1 MASTYSKLKI
11 ELIGTGDQS
20 GTWGSTTN
28 NNLGSSS
35 TYRGL
40 EQAIVGMATLETAD
54 FTANS
59 YTLPY
64 TDSND
69 DQDFRCLVLNITAT
83 LSGQGTVIVPP
94 IQKPYIV
101 INDTASSH
109 AVTVKVSTQTGITV
123 PSGAKVLLYNNG
135 TDVGTAITY
144 LTSLTLGSALPIA
157 SGGTAA
163 TTVSGARTSL
173 GASTVGSNFFT
184 LTNPSAITFPR
195 INSDNSVSALDAAT
209 FRTAIGAGVGSV
221 SSVAQSFTGGLI
233 NVAGTPITSSG
244 TLALTVAGTSGGI
257 PYFSSASTWASSGA
271 LTANALVIGG
281 GAGLAPSTTT
291 TGTGVLTAL
300 GINTG
305 TSGAFVV
312 NGGALGTP
320 SSGTVTNLTGT
331 ASININGT
339 VGATTP
345 NTGAFTTL
353 SASSTTTLS
362 GLTASTALA
371 LDVSKNIVSVTN
383 TGTGSNVLATSP
395 TLTTPNLGT
404 PSSLTLT
411 NATGLPVSTGISG
424 LGLNVATWLV
434 TPSSANLAAA
444 VTDETGSGALVFAT
458 SPTLTTPNLGTPS
471 SLTLTN
477 ATGLPLSTGVTGA
490 LPIANGGTSQT
501 TKTEAFDALSPTT
514 TKGDL
519 IVFNGTDNV
528 RLGVGTDTYVLT
540 ADSTQATGV
549 KWAVGGGGSMVY
561 PGAGIANS
569 TGSAWGTS
577 YTTTGSGTVVVLS
590 AGTPSFSSN
599 ISVNSIS
606 VGRGNSNRTTNTAV
620 GTSALNAI
628 TTGDYNTAVGYNASK
643 SNTNGLSNVAVGEGA
658 LEFATS
664 GDYNVAVGSG
674 ALGNGTGPDSNVAIG
689 GTPLLSCT
697 GTANIAIGFGAGQ
710 AGTSINDNVFV
721 GLNAA
726 YSITT
731 GDNNVVI
738 GSQAGYNVTALTTG
752 SNNIIL
758 GYNAYSTS
766 ASVSNEIT
774 LGNSSIATLRCQ
786 VTTIT
791 SLSDA
796 RDKKDVQD
804 IPAGMAFINRLRPV
818 SFVWNMRDGGKV
830 GVPEFGFIAQELQQ
844 AQKDAGVTVPNLVLD
859 TNPEKLEASPATLIP
874 VLVKAVQELSAELK
888 AVKAELAALKG

>member
-20 GTWGSTTN
+20 GTWGTTTN

-83 LSGQGTVIVPP
+83 LSGAGTVIVPA

-101 INDTASSH
+101 INNSAGGY
-109 AVTVKVSTQTGITV
+109 AVTVKVSGQTGVSV
-123 PSGAKVLLYNNG
+123 PNGAKVLLYNDG

-163 TTVSGARTSL
+163 TTASGARTSL
-173 GASTVGSNFFT
+173 GATTVGSNFFT

-195 INSDNSVSALDAAT
+195 INADNSVSTLDAAT

-233 NVAGTPITSSG
+233 SVGGSPITSSG

-291 TGTGVLTAL
+291 TGTGVLTFL
-300 GINTG
+300 G
-305 TSGAFVV
+305 
-312 NGGALGTP
+312 
-320 SSGTVTNLTGT
+320 
-331 ASININGT
+331 
-339 VGATTP
+339 
-345 NTGAFTTL
+345 
-353 SASSTTTLS
+353 
-362 GLTASTALA
+362 
-371 LDVSKNIVSVTN
+371 
-383 TGTGSNVLATSP
+383 
-395 TLTTPNLGT
+395 
-404 PSSLTLT
+404 
-411 NATGLPVSTGISG
+411 
-424 LGLNVATWLV
+424 

-458 SPTLTTPNLGTPS
+458 SPTLTTPNLGTPT

-490 LPIANGGTSQT
+490 LPIANGGTGQT
-501 TKTEAFDALSPTT
+501 TKTDAFDALSPTT

-519 IVFNGTDNV
+519 IVSNGSDNV
-528 RLGVGTDTYVLT
+528 RLGVGADTYVLT

-549 KWAVGGGGSMVY
+549 KWAVSGGSMVY
-561 PGAGIANS
+561 PGAGIPNS

-577 YTTTGSGTVVVLS
+577 YTTTGSGTTVVLS

-599 ISVNSIS
+599 ISVNSVS
-606 VGRGNSNRTTNTAV
+606 VGRGNNNRTTNTAV

-643 SNTNGLSNVAVGEGA
+643 ANTNGISNVAVGEGA

-697 GTANIAIGFGAGQ
+697 GAANIAIGFGAGQ
-710 AGTSINDNVFV
+710 AGTSINDNVFI

-830 GVPEFGFIAQELQQ
+830 GIPEFGFIAQELQQ

>member
-1 MASTYSKLKI
+1 MSSTYSKLKI

-20 GTWGSTTN
+20 GTWGTTTN
-28 NNLGSSS
+28 NNFGSSS
-35 TYRGL
+35 GYRGL
-40 EQAIVGMATLETAD
+40 EQAIVGMATLVTGD
-54 FTANS
+54 FTTNS

-69 DQDFRCLVLNITAT
+69 DQDFRCLVLDITAT
-83 LSGQGTVIVPP
+83 LSGAGTVIVPA

-101 INDTASSH
+101 MNNSSGGY
-109 AVTVKVSTQTGITV
+109 AVTVKVSGQTGISV
-123 PSGAKVLLYNNG
+123 PNGAKVLLYNNG
-135 TDVGTAITY
+135 TDVGTAVTY
-144 LTSLTLGSALPIA
+144 LTSLTLGSPLPVA

-163 TTVSGARTSL
+163 TTASGARTSL
-173 GASTVGSNFFT
+173 GATTVGSNFFT

-195 INSDNSVSALDAAT
+195 MNADNTVSSLDAAS
-209 FRTAIGAGVGSV
+209 FRTAIGAGTGSV
-221 SSVAQSFTGGLI
+221 SSVGQSFTGGLI
-233 NVAGTPITSSG
+233 SVTGSPVTSSG

-257 PYFSSASTWASSGA
+257 PYFSSASTWASSNA

-300 GINTG
+300 GVNTG
-305 TSGAFVV
+305 TAGAFVV

-345 NTGAFTTL
+345 TTGAFTTL
-353 SASSTTTLS
+353 TASSTATLS

-371 LDVSKNIVSVTN
+371 LDASKNIVSVTN
-383 TGTGSNVLATSP
+383 TGSGNNVLATSP

-404 PSSLTLT
+404 PST
-411 NATGLPVSTGISG
+411 
-424 LGLNVATWLV
+424 
-434 TPSSANLAAA
+434 
-444 VTDETGSGALVFAT
+444 
-458 SPTLTTPNLGTPS
+458 
-471 SLTLTN
+471 LTLTN
-477 ATGLPLSTGVTGA
+477 ATGLPLTTGVIGA

-514 TKGDL
+514 TKGDI
-519 IVFNGTDNV
+519 IVSNGSDNV

-540 ADSTQATGV
+540 ADSAQATGL
-549 KWAVGGGGSMVY
+549 KWAVGGGSMVY

-577 YTTTGSGTVVVLS
+577 YTTTGSGTTVVLS
-590 AGTPSFSSN
+590 AGTPAFSSN
-599 ISVNSIS
+599 ISVNSVS

-643 SNTNGLSNVAVGEGA
+643 SNTNGISNVAVGEGA

-674 ALGNGTGPDSNVAIG
+674 ALGNGTGPDSNIAIG

-697 GTANIAIGFGAGQ
+697 GSANVAIGFGAGQ
-710 AGTSINDNVFV
+710 AGTSINDNVFI

-738 GSQAGYNVTALTTG
+738 GSQAGYNTTALTTG

-766 ASVSNEIT
+766 NSVSNEIT

-786 VTTIT
+786 VTSIT

-796 RDKKDVQD
+796 RDKKDVKD
-804 IPAGMAFINRLRPV
+804 IPAGLSFINRLRPV

-844 AQKDAGVTVPNLVLD
+844 AQQDANVTVPNLVMD
-859 TNPEKLEASPATLIP
+859 NNPDKLEAAAATLIP

-888 AVKAELAALKG
+888 AVKAELAAMKG

>member
-1 MASTYSKLKI
+1 MSTFSSNLKV
-11 ELIGTGDQS
+11 ELIGAGEQS
-20 GTWGSTTN
+20 GSWGTTTN
-28 NNLGSSS
+28 NAFENVFEKAITGYAVVNFSSDADTTLTLTDGNTSQTARNLYLNLTSSGSLS
-35 TYRGL
+35 TTRNL
-40 EQAIVGMATLETAD
+40 
-54 FTANS
+54 
-59 YTLPY
+59 
-64 TDSND
+64 
-69 DQDFRCLVLNITAT
+69 
-83 LSGQGTVIVPP
+83 IVPNNQAGTAP
-94 IQKPYIV
+94 IQKLYIV
-101 INDTASSH
+101 KNSTTGGRSIQVKTASG
-109 AVTVKVSTQTGITV
+109 TGITIPNGSTMMV
-123 PSGAKVLLYNNG
+123 YSNG
-135 TDVGTAITY
+135 TNVVDVATY
-144 LTSLTLGSALPIA
+144 FSSLDLGSALPLA

-163 TTVSGARTSL
+163 TTASGARTSL

-209 FRTAIGAGVGSV
+209 FRTAIGATTGTVT
-221 SSVAQSFTGGLI
+221 SVAQSFTGGLI
-233 NVAGTPITSSG
+233 SVGGSPITSSG

-281 GAGLAPSTTT
+281 GAGLAPSTTA

-305 TSGAFVV
+305 SSGAFVV

-345 NTGAFTTL
+345 STGAFTTL
-353 SASSTTTLS
+353 SASSTATLS
-362 GLTASTALA
+362 SLTASTALA

-383 TGTGSNVLATSP
+383 TGTGNNVL
-395 TLTTPNLGT
+395 
-404 PSSLTLT
+404 
-411 NATGLPVSTGISG
+411 
-424 LGLNVATWLV
+424 
-434 TPSSANLAAA
+434 
-444 VTDETGSGALVFAT
+444 AT

-519 IVFNGTDNV
+519 IVSNGTDNV
-528 RLGVGTDTYVLT
+528 RLGVGADTYVLT

-549 KWAVGGGGSMVY
+549 KWAVGGGSMVY
-561 PGAGIANS
+561 PGAGIPNS

-606 VGRGNSNRTTNTAV
+606 VGRGNSNRLTNTAV

-628 TTGDYNTAVGYNASK
+628 TTGEYNTAVGYNASK
-643 SNTNGLSNVAVGEGA
+643 ANTNGISNVAVGEGA

-697 GTANIAIGFGAGQ
+697 GAANIAIGFGAGQ
-710 AGTSINDNVFV
+710 AGTSINDNVFI

-758 GYNAYSTS
+758 GHNAYSTS

-844 AQKDAGVTVPNLVLD
+844 AQRDAGVTVPNLVLD

>member
-1 MASTYSKLKI
+1 MSSTYSKLKI

-20 GTWGSTTN
+20 GTWGTTTN

-40 EQAIVGMATLETAD
+40 EQAIVGMATLVTGD

-83 LSGQGTVIVPP
+83 LSGAGTVIVPA

-101 INDTASSH
+101 VNSSVGGY
-109 AVTVKVSTQTGITV
+109 AVTVKVSGQTGISV
-123 PSGAKVLLYNNG
+123 PNGSKVLLYNDG
-135 TDVGTAITY
+135 TDVGTAVTY

-163 TTVSGARTSL
+163 TTASGARTSL
-173 GASTVGSNFFT
+173 GATTVGSNFFT

-195 INSDNSVSALDAAT
+195 MNADNTVSSLDAAS
-209 FRTAIGAGVGSV
+209 FRTAIGAGTGSV
-221 SSVAQSFTGGLI
+221 SSVGQSFTGGLI
-233 NVAGTPITSSG
+233 SVTGSPVTSSG

-257 PYFSSASTWASSGA
+257 PYFSSASTWASSNA

-300 GINTG
+300 GVNTG
-305 TSGAFVV
+305 TAGAFVV

-345 NTGAFTTL
+345 TTGAFTTL
-353 SASSTTTLS
+353 TASSTATLS

-371 LDVSKNIVSVTN
+371 LDASKNIVSVTN
-383 TGTGSNVLATSP
+383 TGSGNNVLATSP

-404 PSSLTLT
+404 PST
-411 NATGLPVSTGISG
+411 
-424 LGLNVATWLV
+424 
-434 TPSSANLAAA
+434 
-444 VTDETGSGALVFAT
+444 
-458 SPTLTTPNLGTPS
+458 
-471 SLTLTN
+471 LTLTN
-477 ATGLPLSTGVTGA
+477 ATGLPLTTGVIGA

-514 TKGDL
+514 TKGDI
-519 IVFNGTDNV
+519 IVSNGSDNV

-540 ADSTQATGV
+540 ADSAQATGL
-549 KWAVGGGGSMVY
+549 KWAVGGGSMVY

-577 YTTTGSGTVVVLS
+577 YSTTGSGTTVVLS
-590 AGTPSFSSN
+590 AGTPAFSSDVTIN
-599 ISVNSIS
+599 SVRA
-606 VGRGNSNRTTNTAV
+606 GKGNGSLTYNTAFGV
-620 GTSALNAI
+620 TALNAN
-628 TTGDYNTAVGYNASK
+628 TTGNYNTAVGYNALKLST
-643 SNTNGLSNVAVGEGA
+643 SGISNVAVGDGA
-658 LEFATS
+658 LES
-664 GDYNVAVGSG
+664 GVAYCDYNVAVGSG
-674 ALGNGTGPDSNVAIG
+674 ALQNATGVSGNVAVG
-689 GTPLLSCT
+689 ANALLSST
-697 GTANIAIGFGAGQ
+697 GEANVAVGGFAGQ
-710 AGTSINDNVFV
+710 AATSAYDNVFI
-721 GLNAA
+721 GYNAA
-726 YSITT
+726 YSLTT

-738 GSQAGYNVTALTTG
+738 GSQAGYNTTPLTTG

-766 ASVSNEIT
+766 SSVSNEIT
-774 LGNSSIATLRCQ
+774 LGNSSISTLRCQ
-786 VTTIT
+786 VTSIT

-796 RDKKDVQD
+796 RDKKDVKD
-804 IPAGMAFINRLRPV
+804 IPAGLSFINRLRPV

-844 AQKDAGVTVPNLVLD
+844 AQQDANVTVPNLVMD
-859 TNPEKLEASPATLIP
+859 SNPDKLEAAAATLIP

-888 AVKAELAALKG
+888 AVKAELAAMKG